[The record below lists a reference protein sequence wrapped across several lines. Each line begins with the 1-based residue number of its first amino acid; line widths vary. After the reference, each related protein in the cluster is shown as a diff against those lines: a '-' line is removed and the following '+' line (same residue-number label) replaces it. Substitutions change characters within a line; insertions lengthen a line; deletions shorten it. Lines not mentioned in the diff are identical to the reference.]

1 MSLWIEWE
9 TETENA
15 ATDEM
20 NAVLEKAVMT
30 ALQEENVTAPVEI
43 SLRVVDEEEIR
54 SINAEFREID
64 SVTDVLS
71 FPMLEYEEGEV
82 PAERVQRA
90 LEEQETDPETGEVVL
105 GDIVIGLKRAMEQAE
120 AYGHSLKREMAFLA
134 VHSVLHLLGYDH
146 MVKEEETVMFARQEA
161 ILEAAGLPR

>member
-105 GDIVIGLKRAMEQAE
+105 GDIVICLKRAMEQAE
-120 AYGHSLKREMAFLA
+120 AYGHGLKREMAFLA

>member
-1 MSLWIEWE
+1 MSRKTSIPRYDRPVIVED
-9 TETENA
+9 A
-15 ATDEM
+15 HRVSSGGDHRFDRYDHSGAQPQSP
-20 NAVLEKAVMT
+20 
-30 ALQEENVTAPVEI
+30 ALGTVVRDFGILVEVP
-43 SLRVVDEEEIR
+43 SD
-54 SINAEFREID
+54 A
-64 SVTDVLS
+64 VTDVLS
-71 FPMLEYEEGEV
+71 FPMLDYEPGEV

-105 GDIVIGLKRAMEQAE
+105 GDIVICLKRAMEQAE

>member
-105 GDIVIGLKRAMEQAE
+105 GDIVICLKRAMEQAE
-120 AYGHSLKREMAFLA
+120 AYGHSQERELAFLVA
-134 VHSVLHLLGYDH
+134 HSMLHLFGYDH
-146 MVKEEETVMFARQEA
+146 MEEEERLLMERKQEE
-161 ILEAAGLPR
+161 ILEMKGYTR